1 MACTL
6 RACKNG
12 VKLLK
17 VQTPYKKVKEKNM
30 KKFTFT
36 DNQGLIKTFIAA
48 SYAEA
53 LEMWKDWNGWN

>member
-1 MACTL
+1 
-6 RACKNG
+6 
-12 VKLLK
+12 
-17 VQTPYKKVKEKNM
+17 M

-36 DNQGLIKTFIAA
+36 DNQGLIKTFMAA